1 MEIYQKVKIFTHR
14 QTQTMT
20 LRSLTKQIFN
30 DQIIGH
36 HVNPHSLYHCLD
48 YVYSTIIFFLC
59 NHIA

>member
-1 MEIYQKVKIFTHR
+1 
-14 QTQTMT
+14 MT

-30 DQIIGH
+30 NHIFGH

-59 NHIA
+59 NHIAWIRMKIDDNRVYK